1 MWIVDD
7 YGIWR
12 LKISMWTQ
20 VIRRLKYLLAV
31 MFIIS
36 TNSQVTP

>member
-1 MWIVDD
+1 MIMTTC
-7 YGIWR
+7 R
-12 LKISMWTQ
+12 LKISMRPQ

>member
-1 MWIVDD
+1 M
-7 YGIWR
+7 
-12 LKISMWTQ
+12 SMWAQ
-20 VIRRLKYLLAV
+20 AMRRLKYLLAV

>member
-1 MWIVDD
+1 MIMTTR
-7 YGIWR
+7 R

-31 MFIIS
+31 MFVWLKKKILGE
-36 TNSQVTP
+36 T